1 MKKAEVVKTETEA
14 TICQSTDISLGLK
27 LDDGVL
33 TCTGK
38 FEYDSAMEVFIN
50 ENKHSIEKVD
60 FSQAIELFVLPDSMF
75 SKCKNL
81 REILLPEGVNPYD
94 K

>member
-38 FEYDSAMEVFIN
+38 FEYDSAKEWI
-50 ENKHSIEKVD
+50 KT
-60 FSQAIELFVLPDSMF
+60 LT
-75 SKCKNL
+75 SK
-81 REILLPEGVNPYD
+81 
-94 K
+94 